1 MFVVCFVSE
10 RCCCSDGLIFEIPAF
25 LTRWG
30 WPSYCLARVTM
41 ASFVY
46 VTCGLGLLLGGFFA
60 LFVPFSGIDD
70 DGDVT
75 VVLDA
80 NLPIFVAN
88 FVDFGTRC

>member
-1 MFVVCFVSE
+1 
-10 RCCCSDGLIFEIPAF
+10 
-25 LTRWG
+25 
-30 WPSYCLARVTM
+30 M

-46 VTCGLGLLLGGFFA
+46 VTCGLGLLLGGFFV